1 MRAQVGGEE
10 VILGLSGGV
19 DSSVVAE
26 LLAEADAIFIEELR
40 KADLYDKISQA
51 FAVFLPVKS
60 VRVVGDARAYEWVI
74 ALRAVETID
83 FMTAYWAH
91 GVRCQAAEGNRR
103 RGSCRTAWRIPLAR
117 TVPIACAR
125 SVRMQLQA
133 SVDRP
138 ATWRTLFRKANAMCP

>member
-1 MRAQVGGEE
+1 MTEVFMGNSKQYTDEFRAEAERQVIERGFT
-10 VILGLSGGV
+10 VV
-19 DSSVVAE
+19 DVASRIGIPKHTLYGW
-26 LLAEADAIFIEELR
+26 LLA
-40 KADLYDKISQA
+40 
-51 FAVFLPVKS
+51 
-60 VRVVGDARAYEWVI
+60 I
-74 ALRAVETID
+74 A
-83 FMTAYWAH
+83 
-91 GVRCQAAEGNRR
+91 VRCQAAEGNRR